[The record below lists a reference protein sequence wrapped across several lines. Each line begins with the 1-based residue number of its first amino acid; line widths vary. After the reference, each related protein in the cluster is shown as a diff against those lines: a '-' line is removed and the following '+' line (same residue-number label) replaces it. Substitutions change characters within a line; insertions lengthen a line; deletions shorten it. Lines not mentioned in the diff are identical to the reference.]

1 MQIIKSVRTL
11 FLFLLPLSTFA
22 QSSYIMPGTKSYQ
35 FLDRL
40 EIKSGTNAQLNFSS
54 TRPFNRRLTTQAVEG
69 VDSLIASN
77 DASAPNLSA
86 VDKYNMERFLMNNTE
101 WAKPRESF
109 LSKKP
114 IGPLYT
120 NPANFYE
127 HNSKDFFL
135 AVNPLIQYQFS
146 KEKDNSQKL
155 FYNSRG
161 VSVRGLIGRKVGFD
175 IYITD
180 NQQRDPLYV
189 QQFINMKKAVP
200 GARFYKNFKA
210 AGGVDY
216 FDNRAS
222 VSFNASKYIDIQFGY
237 DKNFIGN
244 GVRSLFLSD
253 FSGSATFLK
262 INTRIWKLNYENLYM
277 ELIPTAGARASDVL
291 LPRKYFRMNY
301 LTFNATKWLNVGV
314 FDAVMFGRKD
324 HFDFQYLNP
333 VLFLRPAESD
343 IGSSDNAMLGLTVK
357 ANVKKHVQLYGQ
369 LLLDEFKLKELKDN
383 RGWWANKYGYQIGV
397 KYVDA
402 FGIKNLDVQL
412 ENNRIR
418 PFTYSHND
426 SVASFTHYNQP
437 LAHPVGAGLQETIGI
452 IRYQPINKLYLEA
465 KLIHF
470 YQGLDTAATSLGSN
484 PSKLYTNR
492 TIDPSTGLLNQYGY
506 FIGNGNK
513 VTVNNLNFLV
523 SYEMRE
529 NMFVDVNLQNRTYTP
544 TKGTKQNTTIMSL
557 GFRWNMARRNFD
569 F

>member
-1 MQIIKSVRTL
+1 MQIIKSLRIL
-11 FLFLLPLSTFA
+11 FLFLLPLSSFA

-40 EIKSGTNAQLNFSS
+40 EIRSGTNALLNFSS
-54 TRPFNRRLTTQAVEG
+54 TRPFNRRLTTQAVEEI
-69 VDSLIASN
+69 DSLIASN

-86 VDKYNMERFLMNNTE
+86 VDKYNMDRFLMNNSE
-101 WAKPRESF
+101 WSAPRESF

-114 IGPLYT
+114 VGPFYT

-127 HNSKDFFL
+127 YNTKDFFL
-135 AVNPLIQYQFS
+135 AVNPLIQYQYS

-180 NQQRDPLYV
+180 NQERDPLYV
-189 QQFINMKKAVP
+189 QQFILSKAAVP
-200 GARFYKNFKA
+200 GTRFYKNFKA

-277 ELIPTAGARASDVL
+277 ELIPTGLRASDNL

-301 LTFNATKWLNVGV
+301 LTMNATKWLNVGV

-412 ENNRIR
+412 EDNRIR

-426 SVASFTHYNQP
+426 SIASFTHFNQP

-470 YQGLDTAATSLGSN
+470 YQGLDTASTSLGSN

-506 FIGNGNK
+506 YIGNGNK

-523 SYEMRE
+523 SYELKE
-529 NMFVDVNLQNRTYTP
+529 NMFVDVNLQNRKYSP
-544 TKGTKQNTTIMSL
+544 AKGTAQNTTIMSL

>member
-11 FLFLLPLSTFA
+11 FLFLLPLSSFA
-22 QSSYIMPGTKSYQ
+22 QSSYIMQGTKSYQ

-40 EIKSGTNAQLNFSS
+40 EIKSGTNPQLNFSS
-54 TRPFNRRLTTQAVEG
+54 TRPFNRRLTTQAVES
-69 VDSLIASN
+69 VDSLIAAN

-86 VDKYNMERFLMNNTE
+86 VDKYNMDRYLMNNSE
-101 WAKPRESF
+101 WAVPRESF

-114 IGPLYT
+114 IGPFFT
-120 NPANFYE
+120 NPSNFYE
-127 HNSKDFFL
+127 LNTKEFFL
-135 AVNPLIQYQFS
+135 AVNPLIQYQYS
-146 KEKDNSQKL
+146 KEKDNSQQL

-180 NQQRDPLYV
+180 NQERNPLYV

-244 GVRSLFLSD
+244 GARSLFLSD

-277 ELIPTAGARASDVL
+277 ELIPTSRARASDVL

-301 LTFNATKWLNVGV
+301 LTMNATKWLNVGV

-343 IGSSDNAMLGLTVK
+343 IGSSDNAMLGLTIK
-357 ANVKKHVQLYGQ
+357 ANVKKQVQVYGQ

-402 FGIKNLDVQL
+402 FGIKNLDLQL
-412 ENNRIR
+412 ESNRIR

-452 IRYQPINKLYLEA
+452 IRYQPTNKLYLEA

-470 YQGLDTAATSLGSN
+470 YQGLDTASTSLGSN
-484 PSKLYTNR
+484 PSILYTNR
-492 TIDPSTGLLNQYGY
+492 TIDPSTGQLNQYGY

-513 VTVNNLNFLV
+513 VTVNNLNLLA
-523 SYEMRE
+523 SYEVKE
-529 NMFVDVNLQNRTYTP
+529 NMFVDVNFQNRTYTP